1 MENIFRDAVDRYFGA
16 APGMLWARTKRKIS
30 SLSTSLPL
38 TYIAFIPPTTEIHLS
53 IAELTEKRCSGA
65 RENPQHTQRR
75 VLCVFDDDYAPT
87 KMQFWRISGRHDEE
101 GGKKSSFSQP
111 GDEEKK
117 VKNCFCFLPLNGAER
132 NFLFQ
137 WKFFPHSRKILFL
150 IQNEMEND
158 ASKLL
163 RSKLFNSICKVLK

>member
-117 VKNCFCFLPLNGAER
+117 SE
-132 NFLFQ
+132 
-137 WKFFPHSRKILFL
+137 
-150 IQNEMEND
+150 
-158 ASKLL
+158 KLL
-163 RSKLFNSICKVLK
+163 LFPAIEWCREKFSLSMEIFSLFEKNSFADPKRNGKWCEQTFTQQTF